1 MSDLEAPL
9 ARLNLPSHVHAQA
22 VKLLRAIAQA
32 RTPGDCTRAGD
43 RAEGFVLGLET
54 LRALNAASLE
64 GLYLAFEQAATVRLV
79 MLQ

>member
-22 VKLLRAIAQA
+22 AQLLRAIAQA
-32 RTPGDCTRAGD
+32 RTPTDSRAAD

-64 GLYLAFEQAATVRLV
+64 GLYLAFEQATTVRMV
-79 MLQ
+79 ML